1 MGKIID
7 LYANRKFLEQARAL
21 GLTYSA
27 YYDLVI
33 EKGIHIEVA
42 LENAKRGITLENYL
56 SMQNQTK
63 VITDRE
69 RKISELEAVL
79 QDRDAQLKTIEALRK
94 RRFTLGTVFS
104 SVALGI
110 AAILVSLFP
119 YFNEN
124 NNIDFKDP
132 QQLVTYYEK
141 R

>member
-104 SVALGI
+104 S
-110 AAILVSLFP
+110 P

>member
-56 SMQNQTK
+56 SMQNQTSYPSRFK
-63 VITDRE
+63 GAGFILWGI
-69 RKISELEAVL
+69 RK
-79 QDRDAQLKTIEALRK
+79 
-94 RRFTLGTVFS
+94 
-104 SVALGI
+104 
-110 AAILVSLFP
+110 
-119 YFNEN
+119 
-124 NNIDFKDP
+124 
-132 QQLVTYYEK
+132 
-141 R
+141 